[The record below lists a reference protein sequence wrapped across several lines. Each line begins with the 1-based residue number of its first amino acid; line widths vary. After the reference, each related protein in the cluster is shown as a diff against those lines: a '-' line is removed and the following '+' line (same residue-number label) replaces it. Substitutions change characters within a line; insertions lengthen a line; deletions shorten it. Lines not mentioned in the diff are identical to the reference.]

1 MAESGSLVGKGRV
14 VAIANRKGGAGKT
27 TLAVNLAMELALR
40 AARVLLVDLDSQGHC
55 ALGLGI
61 DPGDG
66 ALAVHRLFDGAAR
79 LGDGIRTSCHA
90 GLDLAPADP
99 RFEHGSGGADFG
111 RLARA
116 LDEEWLRQ
124 RYDVIL
130 LDTPP
135 SLDLLLL
142 NALHA
147 ADSVLIP
154 FVPHPLSLAGIR
166 QLMHTFYQVRARHNP
181 RLDILGFV
189 PNLANGQTRQHRDS
203 RAEVTLTFGSHQVLS
218 PIRTDIRL
226 AEAFARGLPIQ
237 RYAPSSRGAED
248 FRLLGERLGRTLGF

>member
-1 MAESGSLVGKGRV
+1 MAAPKTIARAAHV
-14 VAIANRKGGAGKT
+14 VAVANRKGGAGKT

-40 AARVLLVDLDSQGHC
+40 SARVLLIDLDSQGHC

-66 ALAVHRLFDGAAR
+66 SLAVHRLFDSSILLSDSILSSA
-79 LGDGIRTSCHA
+79 HA

-99 RFEHGSGGADFG
+99 RFEHGSGGTDFG
-111 RLARA
+111 RLAQA

-124 RYDVIL
+124 RYDVII

-142 NALHA
+142 NALYA

-166 QLMHTFYQVRARHNP
+166 QLMHTFYQVRAGHNP
-181 RLDILGFV
+181 RLSILGFV
-189 PNLANGQTRQHRDS
+189 PNLANNQSRQHRDS
-203 RAEVTLTFGSHQVLS
+203 RAEVTLTFGSHQVMT
-218 PIRTDIRL
+218 PIRADIRL
-226 AEAFARGLPIQ
+226 AEAFAHGLPIQ
-237 RYAPSSRGAED
+237 RYAPGSRGAED
-248 FRLLGERLGRTLGF
+248 FQLLGESLGRLLGF